1 MTSQNA
7 TDLTGERFAAADHTP
22 ILFSQ
27 EDNTWGVV
35 MKAPF
40 ANDKG
45 EEQSVL
51 AIDQRIDLTP

>member
-1 MTSQNA
+1 MTSQDE

-27 EDNTWGVV
+27 EDKTWGVV

-51 AIDQRIDLTP
+51 HIDHCVDLTP

>member
-1 MTSQNA
+1 
-7 TDLTGERFAAADHTP
+7 LTGERFAAADHTP